1 MNRLADDELVAD
13 IDERQNAIGKQNRC
27 SHSGYIAILGN
38 GSHHIVLSL
47 GWMIAKGDDVDMK
60 FNEGDSA
67 FIVESNRL
75 VREDY
80 RMSMK
85 KAVEMVMR

>member
-1 MNRLADDELVAD
+1 
-13 IDERQNAIGKQNRC
+13 
-27 SHSGYIAILGN
+27 
-38 GSHHIVLSL
+38 
-47 GWMIAKGDDVDMK
+47 MK